1 MFNPEMTASAI
12 NKMSERTLAANLGIE
27 FTEVGVDFMC
37 ARMPV
42 DSRTLQPYGLLHGG
56 ASIALAETM
65 GSVASTALID
75 LSAQAAVGL
84 DINGNHLRTV
94 QQGYVIGTVR
104 PIHIGRR
111 THVWEIRIEDES
123 GRPGQ
128 YQSADNDDCS
138 TMIVLRPLIGINL
151 DAALLFLAFGHC
163 LQGKGRTA
171 SSSST
176 RGLPFISTVP
186 QSPLPKNA

>member
-1 MFNPEMTASAI
+1 MFNPEMTVAAI
-12 NKMSERTLAANLGIE
+12 NQVCEQTLAANLGIK

-42 DSRTLQPYGLLHGG
+42 DSRTIQPFGLLHGG

-75 LSAQAAVGL
+75 LSTQAAVGL

-94 QQGYVIGTVR
+94 RVGFVSGTVR

-111 THVWEIRIEDES
+111 THVWEIRIEDDE
-123 GRPGQ
+123 GRLINV
-128 YQSADNDDCS
+128 SRL
-138 TMIVLRPLIGINL
+138 TMMIIQR
-151 DAALLFLAFGHC
+151 
-163 LQGKGRTA
+163 
-171 SSSST
+171 S
-176 RGLPFISTVP
+176 
-186 QSPLPKNA
+186 

>member
-1 MFNPEMTASAI
+1 MFNPEMTVAAI
-12 NKMSERTLAANLGIE
+12 NQVCEQTLAANLGIK

-42 DSRTLQPYGLLHGG
+42 DSRTIQPFGLLHGG

-75 LSAQAAVGL
+75 LSTQAAVGL

-94 QQGYVIGTVR
+94 REGFVSGTVR

-111 THVWEIRIEDES
+111 THVWEIRIEDDE
-123 GRPGQ
+123 GRLINV
-128 YQSADNDDCS
+128 SRL
-138 TMIVLRPLIGINL
+138 TMMIIQR
-151 DAALLFLAFGHC
+151 
-163 LQGKGRTA
+163 
-171 SSSST
+171 S
-176 RGLPFISTVP
+176 
-186 QSPLPKNA
+186 

>member
-1 MFNPEMTASAI
+1 MFNPEMTVAAI
-12 NKMSERTLAANLGIE
+12 NQVCEQTLAANLGIE

-42 DSRTLQPYGLLHGG
+42 DSRTIQPFGLLHGG

-75 LSAQAAVGL
+75 LSTQAAVGL

-94 QQGYVIGTVR
+94 RVGFVSGTVR

-111 THVWEIRIEDES
+111 THVWEIRIEDDE
-123 GRPGQ
+123 GRLINV
-128 YQSADNDDCS
+128 SRL
-138 TMIVLRPLIGINL
+138 TMMIIQR
-151 DAALLFLAFGHC
+151 
-163 LQGKGRTA
+163 
-171 SSSST
+171 S
-176 RGLPFISTVP
+176 
-186 QSPLPKNA
+186 